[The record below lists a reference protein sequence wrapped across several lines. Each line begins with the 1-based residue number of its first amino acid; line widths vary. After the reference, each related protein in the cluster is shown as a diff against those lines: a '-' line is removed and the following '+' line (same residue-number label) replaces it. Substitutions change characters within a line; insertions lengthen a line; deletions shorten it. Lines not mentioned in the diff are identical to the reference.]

1 LIEVH
6 DEADGVAAGTAA
18 EAIIELTLGLHAKR
32 RRFFLMEGA
41 AGRIVLA
48 GLFERDSL
56 VHNLY
61 DICSAEQVIDES
73 LWN

>member
-1 LIEVH
+1 
-6 DEADGVAAGTAA
+6 
-18 EAIIELTLGLHAKR
+18 
-32 RRFFLMEGA
+32 MEGA

-56 VHNLY
+56 VHNFD
-61 DICSAEQVIDES
+61 DICSAEQVIDEC